1 MPTLTPPRP
10 AARRAGSPGSERTGK
25 RLGVGFMIIAFVTS
39 LFAARLIQLQ
49 VFDPHGYS
57 AAAAAENRVTLD
69 LPAHRGSILDRTGQ
83 PLARSVQGLMVLAD
97 PSVTGFHDA
106 TTPYTAPKLAAL
118 LANHLG
124 IDYIGTLKKLTTP
137 DSRFVYID
145 RQVPAA
151 TAIAAVAAADAL
163 CKVKGCSGLWTATDS
178 VREYPAKDVAANL
191 IGFLGIP
198 DDSGKD
204 SPLAGL
210 ELSFN
215 KYLAGKDGSQTFE
228 VASPGSTTQLPLGGA
243 STVPA
248 VDGHD
253 LTLTI
258 DSDLQWYVQR
268 VLGDAVRQAGGDS
281 GYAVV
286 MDTRTGEILS
296 LADYPTFDASNPQA
310 SPASARG
317 AASLT
322 QMYEPG
328 SVEKTLTLSSLI
340 DLGQRNL
347 VKKVDESTRLTVPP
361 LYHSPTDPAHP
372 IKDWFAH
379 PTMQWTLAGVIAQS
393 SNIGTVIASQLFKPG
408 QLYSYLMKFG
418 LGSPTNLGVP
428 GETPGLVAPVDT
440 WTRDLENRIDF
451 GQSISVNAVQ
461 MAAAVNTIARGGT
474 YISPSLIEGSAM
486 DNLGVVHG
494 TDDAVRRSVI
504 GAYAAAQMRN
514 MMERVVVP
522 GVGVAP
528 GAQVPGYVVAGKTGT
543 AQRVVNGRYNGSFT
557 VSFAGFAPADKPRF
571 TVYVVV
577 QNPRNNG
584 GGGSIGGPAFEKIM
598 QYLLS
603 RYGVPP
609 TGGQASQIPTT
620 W

>member
-1 MPTLTPPRP
+1 MSTLTPTRP
-10 AARRAGSPGSERTGK
+10 SARRAGSPDPEKSGR
-25 RLGVGFMIIAFVTS
+25 RLGVGFMIIAFVAS

-49 VFDPHGYS
+49 IFDPHGYS

-83 PLARSVQGLMVLAD
+83 PLAQSVQGLMVLAD

-106 TTPYTAPKLAAL
+106 TTPDGTPKLAAL
-118 LANHLG
+118 LANRLG
-124 IDYIGTLKKLTTP
+124 LNYVDTLKKLRATN
-137 DSRFVYID
+137 SRFAYIA
-145 RQVPAA
+145 RQVPA
-151 TAIAAVAAADAL
+151 TMAIAAVAAADAS
-163 CKVKGCSGLWTATDS
+163 CKIKGCSGLWTATDP
-178 VREYPAKDVAANL
+178 VREYPAKDVAANV
-191 IGFLGIP
+191 IGFLGTP
-198 DDSGKD
+198 DASSKD
-204 SPLAGL
+204 VPLAGL

-243 STVPA
+243 STIPA

-253 LTLTI
+253 LTLTV
-258 DSDLQWYVQR
+258 DSQLQWYVQR

-296 LADYPTFDASNPQA
+296 LADYPTFDSSNPSA
-310 SPASARG
+310 SPVSARG

-322 QMYEPG
+322 QMFEPG

-347 VKKVDESTRLTVPP
+347 VTKVNEGTKLTVPP
-361 LYHSPTDPAHP
+361 RYLSPTDPTHP

-379 PTMQWTLAGVIAQS
+379 PTMQWTLAGVVAQS

-408 QLYSYLMKFG
+408 QLYSYLKKFG

-428 GETPGLVAPVDT
+428 GETAGLIAPVDT

-451 GQSISVNAVQ
+451 GQSVSVNAVQ
-461 MAAAVNTIARGGT
+461 MAAAVNTIARGGS
-474 YISPSLIEGSAM
+474 YISPSLIEGTAI
-486 DNLGVVHG
+486 DNLGASHG
-494 TDDAVRRSVI
+494 TNDALRRDVV
-504 GAYAAAQMRN
+504 GAYAAGQMRN
-514 MMERVVVP
+514 MMERVVIP

-528 GAQVPGYVVAGKTGT
+528 GAQVPSYVVAGKTGT
-543 AQRVVNGRYNGSFT
+543 AQRVVNGRYDGSFT

-584 GGGSIGGPAFEKIM
+584 GGGSVGGPAFEKIM
-598 QYLLS
+598 QYLLT

>member
-1 MPTLTPPRP
+1 
-10 AARRAGSPGSERTGK
+10 
-25 RLGVGFMIIAFVTS
+25 MIIAFVVS

-49 VFDPHGYS
+49 VFDPHGYA

-83 PLARSVQGLMVLAD
+83 PLAQSVQGLMVLAD
-97 PSVTGFHDA
+97 PSVTGFHDS
-106 TTPYTAPKLAAL
+106 
-118 LANHLG
+118 
-124 IDYIGTLKKLTTP
+124 TTP
-137 DSRFVYID
+137 DGTPALARLLATRIPGVDYFKTLKQLRLSNSRFAYIA
-145 RQVPAA
+145 RQVPATIA
-151 TAIAAVAAADAL
+151 TATVAAADAV
-163 CKVKGCSGLWTATDS
+163 CEAKGGAKGCSGLWTATDS
-178 VREYPAKDVAANL
+178 VREYPAKDVAANVL
-191 IGFLGIP
+191 GFLGMP
-198 DDSGKD
+198 TDAGKD
-204 SPLAGL
+204 VPLAGL

-215 KYLAGKDGSQTFE
+215 NYLAGKDGSETFE
-228 VASPGSTTQLPLGGA
+228 VANPGSTTQLPLGGA

-253 LTLTI
+253 LRLTI
-258 DSDLQWYVQR
+258 DSQLQWYVQR

-286 MDTRTGEILS
+286 MDTRTGEVLS
-296 LADYPTFDASNPQA
+296 LADYPTFDASNPSA
-310 SPASARG
+310 SPVSARG

-347 VKKVDESTRLTVPP
+347 VKKVNQGTKLTVPP
-361 LYHSPTDPAHP
+361 LYLSPTDPSHP
-372 IKDWFAH
+372 IKDWFSH

-393 SNIGTVIASQLFKPG
+393 SNIGTVLASQLFQPG
-408 QLYSYLMKFG
+408 QLYSYLKAFG

-428 GETPGLVAPVDT
+428 GETAGLLAPVDT

-451 GQSISVNAVQ
+451 GQSVSVNAVQ
-461 MAAAVNTIARGGT
+461 MAAAVNTIARGGS
-474 YISPSLIEGSAM
+474 YISPSLIEGTAV
-486 DNLGVVHG
+486 DNLGVSHG
-494 TDDAVRRSVI
+494 TTDAVRRGVI

-514 MMERVVVP
+514 MMEQVVIP
-522 GVGVAP
+522 GKGVAP
-528 GAQVPGYVVAGKTGT
+528 GAQVPSYVIAGKTGT

-598 QYLLS
+598 QYLLA

-609 TGGQASQIPTT
+609 TGAQPANIPTT

>member
-10 AARRAGSPGSERTGK
+10 AARRGGSSDPERTGS
-25 RLGVGFMIIAFVTS
+25 RLGVGFMIIAFVAS

-69 LPAHRGSILDRTGQ
+69 VPAHRGAIVDRTGQ
-83 PLARSVQGLMVLAD
+83 PLAQSVQGLMVLAD

-106 TTPYTAPKLAAL
+106 TTPDGTPKLATL
-118 LANHLG
+118 LANRLG
-124 IDYIGTLKKLTTP
+124 ISYIDTLKRLRLTN
-137 DSRFVYID
+137 SRFAYIA
-145 RQVPAA
+145 RQVPA
-151 TAIAAVAAADAL
+151 TMAIAAVAAADAV
-163 CKVKGCSGLWTATDS
+163 CKVKGCSGLWTATDP

-191 IGFLGIP
+191 IGFLGTP
-198 DDSGKD
+198 TDAGRDT
-204 SPLAGL
+204 PLAGL

-215 KYLAGKDGSQTFE
+215 NYLAGKDGSQTFE
-228 VASPGSTTQLPLGGA
+228 VARPGSTTQLPLGSA

-253 LTLTI
+253 LKLTI
-258 DSDLQWYVQR
+258 DSQLQWYVQR

-286 MDTRTGEILS
+286 LDSRTGEVLS
-296 LADYPTFDASNPQA
+296 LADYPTFDASNPSG
-310 SPASARG
+310 SPVSARG

-347 VKKVDESTRLTVPP
+347 VKKVNAGTKLTVPP
-361 LYHSPTDPAHP
+361 LYHSPTDPSHP
-372 IKDWFAH
+372 IKDWFGH
-379 PTMQWTLAGVIAQS
+379 PSMQWTLAGVIAQS
-393 SNIGTVIASQLFKPG
+393 SNIGTVIASQLFQPG
-408 QLYSYLMKFG
+408 QLYSYLKAFG

-428 GETPGLVAPVDT
+428 GETAGLLAPVDT

-451 GQSISVNAVQ
+451 GQSVSVNAVQ
-461 MAAAVNTIARGGT
+461 MAAAVNTIARGGS
-474 YISPSLIEGSAM
+474 YISPSLIKGSAT
-486 DNLGVVHG
+486 DNLGVQHG
-494 TDDAVRRSVI
+494 TADAVTRQVL
-504 GAYAAAQMRN
+504 GAYAAAQMRS
-514 MMERVVVP
+514 MMEQVVIP
-522 GVGVAP
+522 GKGVAP
-528 GAQVPGYVVAGKTGT
+528 GAQVPSYVVAGKTGT
-543 AQRVVNGRYNGSFT
+543 AQRVVNGRYDGSFT

-598 QYLLS
+598 QWLLA

-609 TGGQASQIPTT
+609 TGAQPAQIPTT